1 MTDKSKKLL
10 LSSVPAAL
18 GGMGVL
24 VALVGAAALVE
35 LAIPIAIIGSVGV
48 TGLIVSHRVTSAISG
63 KKEK

>member
-10 LSSVPAAL
+10 LSSVPVAL
-18 GGMGVL
+18 GGMGAM